1 MKAGSLGI
9 GAGPAGFRG
18 TEVAL
23 KYIIITFVQTAVI
36 NYFEKFGNERGTK
49 RRQCNECLVYIGRCY
64 RIVLT
69 M

>member
-9 GAGPAGFRG
+9 GAGPVGFRG

-23 KYIIITFVQTAVI
+23 KYIIITFVQTVVI
-36 NYFEKFGNERGTK
+36 TYFEKFLGTK
-49 RRQCNECLVYIGRCY
+49 RRQCNECLVDIGRCY
-64 RIVLT
+64 LIVLT